1 MPEYDWMKDP
11 SFQDEVISKIQS
23 TARAGGM
30 KTYETAITDRLMAYL
45 SENRELL
52 IEQELVKTA
61 SLRRT
66 KRDALDSV
74 ETVIKRASE
83 IARLERRKDL
93 RAQDF
98 DRAYQEKFC
107 MLWPFCGR
115 RK

>member
-11 SFQDEVISKIQS
+11 SFRDEVISKINS
-23 TARAGGM
+23 TALAGGM
-30 KTYETAITDRLMAYL
+30 ERYHTAITDRLMAYL
-45 SENRELL
+45 GENRELL
-52 IEQELVKTA
+52 IEQELVKTV
-61 SLRRT
+61 SQRRA

-83 IARLERRKDL
+83 IARLERRKL
-93 RAQDF
+93 LKAQDF
-98 DRAYQEKFC
+98 DQAYQEKLC